1 MVDVCQDVII
11 REDDCGVDKG
21 IVVSEISENGQVIE
35 KFSERVKGRFPVRD
49 ILKPGT
55 DEVLISKD
63 HMMTEDDA
71 ALLEKFDIH
80 SAEIRTVL
88 TCKAHSGICAKCYG
102 MNLATS
108 KPVGPGEAVGIIGS
122 NGAGKSTLL
131 KLLTHVT
138 APTSGDIDLYG
149 RVASMLEVG
158 TGFHPEMTGRENV
171 YLNGAI
177 LGMTRAEI
185 DAKMAEI
192 IEFSEVGDFIDTP
205 VKRYSSGMFV
215 KLAFSVAAHLDSEI
229 MIMDEVLAV
238 GDMKFQK
245 KCLTK
250 MRQAA
255 RRDGKTV
262 LYVSHNMATIRDLCD
277 RCIVLDKGKVIFDGD
292 VDEGIALY
300 LSTKSQAA
308 DFVDYSDFK
317 RDNWFKRDNLRL
329 QSVRVLVPSVEAIE
343 RTQPVRIHCV
353 IKAQES
359 VERVGLRLEVRDE
372 VGNPLATSCLY
383 DLNLHEGDS
392 EFTAQYDLSVLS
404 PGKYS
409 NYFTLFTAGEGGAHT
424 VEDWVPGIQFRMVDT
439 FTSGHLEWNAK
450 DWGSIRLPEA
460 VLCKEN
466 AE

>member
-1 MVDVCQDVII
+1 MSENELMIRVQDVKKQYRLGQIGGGTL
-11 REDDCGVDKG
+11 RSDLQSWWARKRGKEDPNSL
-21 IVVSEISENGQVIE
+21 I
-35 KFSERVKGRFPVRD
+35 
-49 ILKPGT
+49 GT
-55 DEVLISKD
+55 DQRLIGTTF
-63 HMMTEDDA
+63 M
-71 ALLEKFDIH
+71 ALNGVSF
-80 SAEIRTVL
+80 TV
-88 TCKAHSGICAKCYG
+88 KK
-102 MNLATS
+102 
-108 KPVGPGEAVGIIGS
+108 GEAVGIIGS

-138 APTSGDIDLYG
+138 APSAGDIDLYG

-177 LGMTRAEI
+177 LGMTHAEI
-185 DAKMAEI
+185 DAKMDEI
-192 IEFSEVGDFIDTP
+192 IAFSEVGDFIDTP

-255 RRDGKTV
+255 QRDGKTV

-277 RCIVLDKGKVIFDGD
+277 RCIVLDKGKVVFDGD
-292 VDEGIALY
+292 VDEAIALY
-300 LSTKSQAA
+300 LSTKSQTS
-308 DFVDYSDFK
+308 DFVDYSTFK

-329 QSVRVLVPSVEAIE
+329 QSVQVQVPSVEAIE
-343 RTQPVRIHCV
+343 RSQPVRMRFV
-353 IKAQES
+353 IKAKES
-359 VERVGLRLEVRDE
+359 AGAVGLRFEVRDE

-383 DLNLHEGDS
+383 GLQLQSGDNTV
-392 EFTAQYDLSVLS
+392 TASYDLSVLS

-409 NYFTLFTAGEGGAHT
+409 NYFTLFTAGEGGIHT

-439 FTSGHLEWNAK
+439 CSENQLEWNAK
-450 DWGSIRLPEA
+450 DWGAIRLPEA
-460 VLCKEN
+460 VHCQED
-466 AE
+466 A